1 MADWIEPVLEWGP
14 SDYYNF
20 GDLNRVENNTEVVA
34 DLISHFG
41 TLPAIVT
48 VSNRDMK
55 RIEFAD
61 SLNRVEN
68 NQDLLRQ
75 RFTPVGW
82 LANKVDWESNTPFD
96 YRDAARL
103 ENNLA
108 LLYFYYHG
116 NYEARQYCGMVT
128 CGEEVI

>member
-1 MADWIEPVLEWGP
+1 MAEWIEPVLDWTRE
-14 SDYYNF
+14 SFYNF
-20 GDLNRVENNTEVVA
+20 GDLTRVENNTAVVA
-34 DLISHFG
+34 ELISHFD
-41 TLPAIVT
+41 TIPSITSVL
-48 VSNRDMK
+48 NRNMK

-61 SLNRVEN
+61 SLNRIEG

-75 RFTPVGW
+75 RFMPSGW
-82 LANKVDWESNTPFD
+82 TENKVDWVANIPFD
-96 YRDAARL
+96 YNDAARL

-116 NYEARQYCGMVT
+116 NYKARPYCGMVT

>member
-1 MADWIEPVLEWGP
+1 MADWVEPVLEWSP
-14 SDYYNF
+14 SDFYNY

-48 VSNRDMK
+48 VPNRTMK

-82 LANKVDWESNTPFD
+82 LANKVDWEPNAPFD

-103 ENNLA
+103 ESNLA